1 MSTKSDYTKDEWLLL
16 YRVPG
21 LVGAAVLA
29 ADESGMWG
37 TTKETFMLSKEWAKG
52 VTEYPS
58 NVLIQSL
65 LKEKE
70 GPEGD
75 PMKDAY
81 KDFKEDVKRRGL
93 DQFTQDV
100 VADCGQAAD
109 LLDHKSSAEE
119 AVGYK
124 DWVMTIG
131 RKVASAAKEKG
142 SGGDKVSDR
151 EEALLK
157 QVAKALRL
165 EPQGSEV

>member
-16 YRVPG
+16 YRVPS

-81 KDFKEDVKRRGL
+81 KGFQEDVKRRGL
-93 DQFTQDV
+93 DQFTQDIV
-100 VADCGQAAD
+100 TDCGQAAD
-109 LLDHKSSAEE
+109 LLDEKSSSEE
-119 AVGYK
+119 AAGYK
-124 DWVMTIG
+124 AWVMTIG

-142 SGGDKVSDR
+142 SGSDKVSDR

-157 QVAKALRL
+157 QVAEALRFDT
-165 EPQGSEV
+165 QGSAA